1 MPFSIEGA
9 DLVTIGLLVLLEAA
23 LSADNALVLAV
34 LVLPLPKRQQK
45 KALRYGI
52 VGAFAFRVLATL
64 FAVHLIHMDW
74 VKLLGG
80 LYLLYLP
87 FKHFSQHGSGGG
99 DSHPLAKTLFGLSLF
114 WACVT
119 ASLPDHRREDGDAPL
134 PFHHVALELEPLPKS
149 CDKRC
154 VWALRGGKPPSPL
167 PLCTT
172 IRKP

>member
-9 DLVTIGLLVLLEAA
+9 DLITIGLLVLLEAA

-64 FAVHLIHMDW
+64 SAVHLIHMDW

-87 FKHFSQHGSGGG
+87 FKHFSHHGAGGQ
-99 DSHPLAKTLFGLSLF
+99 DAHPLAKTLFGLSLF
-114 WACVT
+114 WTTVVR
-119 ASLPDHRREDGDAPL
+119 D
-134 PFHHVALELEPLPKS
+134 
-149 CDKRC
+149 
-154 VWALRGGKPPSPL
+154 PSPGSGEGG
-167 PLCTT
+167 
-172 IRKP
+172 RGAAG

>member
-45 KALRYGI
+45 KALQYGI

-99 DSHPLAKTLFGLSLF
+99 DRSEE
-114 WACVT
+114 
-119 ASLPDHRREDGDAPL
+119 RRVG
-134 PFHHVALELEPLPKS
+134 KGG
-149 CDKRC
+149 RC
-154 VWALRGGKPPSPL
+154 RWWMAD
-167 PLCTT
+167 
-172 IRKP
+172 